1 VFSLEYASAGTIV
14 DDERSWPKRGNL
26 FLNGFIYEQISPPG
40 YVRSAVLSPQDVE
53 TRLKWLNLQPERPFN
68 PQPYLQLAKV
78 LRGIGNYAGATTV
91 LEEMERR
98 RRHLEDHTPT
108 DRIASWVFRESIGYG
123 HDPLR
128 AIWMI
133 LGLSVIGWV
142 LYRRGY
148 LAGNM
153 VPSDEEAYESFKS
166 EGRPPRHYRAFAPLV
181 YSLEN
186 SLPLVKLGL
195 ADQWQPDPS
204 SKDQLSRKRNWIATF
219 RDQLTWPRQLS
230 WVHRLLVF
238 CGLQPHANLEN
249 PPSRFSRF
257 ATSPRFL
264 RWFLWIQILL
274 GWLLA
279 TLFLAGVT
287 GIVRSQ

>member
-1 VFSLEYASAGTIV
+1 LIAEGIIVRGQVLLIAGFRAEGEVSLLNAQIDGNLECEGGTFINPLVQVVAESGTALTADRAKVGGSVVFTNGFRAEGIVRLPFVHIGGDLETLGGTFTAAVFSLEYASAGTIV

-133 LGLSVIGWV
+133 LGLSVIGW
-142 LYRRGY
+142 YFI
-148 LAGNM
+148 
-153 VPSDEEAYESFKS
+153 EEAI
-166 EGRPPRHYRAFAPLV
+166 
-181 YSLEN
+181 
-186 SLPLVKLGL
+186 LPETWSPATRRLTS
-195 ADQWQPDPS
+195 PS
-204 SKDQLSRKRNWIATF
+204 SLRGAPQDTIGRL
-219 RDQLTWPRQLS
+219 PRWS
-230 WVHRLLVF
+230 TH
-238 CGLQPHANLEN
+238 
-249 PPSRFSRF
+249 
-257 ATSPRFL
+257 
-264 RWFLWIQILL
+264 
-274 GWLLA
+274 
-279 TLFLAGVT
+279 
-287 GIVRSQ
+287 